1 MSGKGHNKKR
11 NSLLLYE
18 FLVRTISRALV
29 EDDKKRSSQAL
40 KILRKYYRPGT
51 HLYKEFRLMNSLI
64 KTTVSSE
71 HVAATIL
78 KEARSAASSL
88 DHQQLDREKS
98 LLIRTINHMINDDGF
113 YDQHVNEYR
122 DYATVQSLINEWR
135 SQEKDLTKLASYEDH
150 LMKMLTTEKVSDQD
164 QHTITE
170 DSAGTSRLLMKVMT
184 KKLNEKYSGILNDQQ
199 RSLIKAYA
207 LSAATSDSSTISKKL
222 QEIRHEVLPLI
233 ESAIA
238 SEQSEYVR
246 SKLTQTRDLLLIES
260 CAAADDDTVTRFMLY
275 SRLQTE
281 LESKE

>member
-18 FLVRTISRALV
+18 FLVRTISRALI

-40 KILRKYYRPGT
+40 KILRRHYRPGT
-51 HLYKEFRLMNSLI
+51 NLYKEFRLMNSLV

-78 KEARSAASSL
+78 KEARAAAAAI
-88 DHQQLDREKS
+88 DHRQLDREKS
-98 LLIRTINHMINDDGF
+98 LLIRTINHTINDDVF

-122 DYATVQSLINEWR
+122 DYATIQSLINEWR
-135 SQEKDLTKLASYEDH
+135 SADKDIAKLASYEDH
-150 LMKMLTTEKVSDQD
+150 LMKMLTTEKVSGLE
-164 QHTITE
+164 HTISE
-170 DSAGTSRLLMKVMT
+170 DSTGTSRLLMKVMS
-184 KKLNEKYSGILNDQQ
+184 KKLNEKYSGVLSDQQ

-207 LSAATSDSSTISKKL
+207 LSSATSDESTITKKL
-222 QEIRHEVLPLI
+222 QEIRQEVMPLI
-233 ESAIA
+233 ESAIS
-238 SEQSEYVR
+238 SESSEYVR
-246 SKLTQTRDLLLIES
+246 SKLTEARDLLSAES
-260 CAAADDDTVTRFMLY
+260 CSTVDDNVVTRFMLY